1 MMLKLNPEE
10 TQVLKYILRSH
21 WVKRLPPAI
30 KEVAFDVKNAMEKP
44 KVVTQEEYVWY
55 KNNGLNPTWKHCE
68 NCDD

>member
-44 KVVTQEEYVWY
+44 KIVTQEQYV
-55 KNNGLNPTWKHCE
+55 GLNPNWKHCE

>member
-44 KVVTQEEYVWY
+44 KVVTQEEYVR
-55 KNNGLNPTWKHCE
+55 LNPNWKHCE

>member
-10 TQVLKYILRSH
+10 TQVLKYIFKSH

-30 KEVAFDVKNAMEKP
+30 KEVAFDIKKAMDNP
-44 KVVTQEEYVWY
+44 KQVTEQEYI
-55 KNNGLNPTWKHCE
+55 GLNPTWKHCE

>member
-44 KVVTQEEYVWY
+44 KVVTQEEYI
-55 KNNGLNPTWKHCE
+55 GLNPNWKHCE

>member
-1 MMLKLNPEE
+1 MLKLNPEE

-44 KVVTQEEYVWY
+44 KVVTQEEYVR
-55 KNNGLNPTWKHCE
+55 LNPNWKHCE

>member
-30 KEVAFDVKNAMEKP
+30 KEVALDVKSAMEKP
-44 KVVTQEEYVWY
+44 KIVTQEEYVR
-55 KNNGLNPTWKHCE
+55 LNPNWKHCE

>member
-1 MMLKLNPEE
+1 MMLKLNQEE

-44 KVVTQEEYVWY
+44 KVVTQEEYV
-55 KNNGLNPTWKHCE
+55 GLNPNWKHCE

>member
-1 MMLKLNPEE
+1 MLKLNPEE

-30 KEVAFDVKNAMEKP
+30 KEVALDVKSAMEKP
-44 KVVTQEEYVWY
+44 KIVTQEEYVR
-55 KNNGLNPTWKHCE
+55 LNPNWKHCE